1 MSNYQAVAA
10 QGFAP
15 PTSPHQATTRA
26 GYTTTNT
33 SPGPLTEIYNSSNA
47 ENVANY
53 VQAASPQPS
62 GFPPIGV
69 SRAPI
74 SYNPVCCW
82 NKSNFLLFL
91 SRPISLCQ
99 PTQQQFQKIYFSN
112 SLQKLRAMVYMKSV
126 FCSLY
131 IDEMYSGG
139 KNGEMFCSGWFL
151 FT

>member
-1 MSNYQAVAA
+1 MMGQSIYIGFPAAAYAAYATNRGAYSGYPSFGLPYHPAVDLTNGQMTPNNNNPMLTQALSVMSNYQAVAA

-74 SYNPVCCW
+74 SYNPVCC
-82 NKSNFLLFL
+82 
-91 SRPISLCQ
+91 
-99 PTQQQFQKIYFSN
+99 
-112 SLQKLRAMVYMKSV
+112 
-126 FCSLY
+126 
-131 IDEMYSGG
+131 
-139 KNGEMFCSGWFL
+139 
-151 FT
+151 